1 VMSLIH
7 SSIGL
12 LSAIV
17 MVIAFTGFQVLC
29 FLELKMLILL
39 NRSVVVVLSFQ
50 IWAILIWL

>member
-1 VMSLIH
+1 MSLIH

-17 MVIAFTGFQVLC
+17 MVIAFTGFQVLW
-29 FLELKMLILL
+29 FVELKMLILL

-50 IWAILIWL
+50 IWAVLIWL

>member
-1 VMSLIH
+1 MSLIH